1 MKKFIVTKQYKS
13 GSTLPTVVAW
23 FDDAKDAQE
32 YARLSNLS
40 DKEHKYVVYWQN

>member
-32 YARLSNLS
+32 YTRLSNLS